1 VGVDPSNVAMVA
13 NLRDALEVA
22 QESASDSNLAEV
34 VTFEIAILPLH
45 KRKHSKRS

>member
-1 VGVDPSNVAMVA
+1 
-13 NLRDALEVA
+13 LEVA

-45 KRKHSKRS
+45 KRKHNKRS